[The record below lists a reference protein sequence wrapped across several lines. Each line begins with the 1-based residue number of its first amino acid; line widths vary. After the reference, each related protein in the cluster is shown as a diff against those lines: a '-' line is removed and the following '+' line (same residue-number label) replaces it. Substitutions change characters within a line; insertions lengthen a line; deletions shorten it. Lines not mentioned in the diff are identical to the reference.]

1 MTIKEE
7 ITLQIVADRIG
18 IEGIGY
24 AIESYYSRNLE
35 STDEKLN
42 KLWEQAYN
50 ALKALRNYLPD
61 SDY

>member
-1 MTIKEE
+1 MTIKEK

-24 AIESYYSRNLE
+24 TIESYYCRDLE
-35 STDEKLN
+35 SIDEKLN
-42 KLWEQAYN
+42 KLWNQAYD